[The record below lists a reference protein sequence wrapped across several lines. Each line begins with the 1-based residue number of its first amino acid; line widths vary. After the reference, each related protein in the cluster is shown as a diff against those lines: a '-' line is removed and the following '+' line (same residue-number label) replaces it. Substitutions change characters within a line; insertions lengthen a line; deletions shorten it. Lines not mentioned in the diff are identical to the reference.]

1 MNTLI
6 LRVLLLGMGLGLVE
20 IAIGGGRGTA
30 PLAAVLLL
38 ASGLAGIAAGS
49 AGFMRPL
56 LGNARRK
63 EQR

>member
-1 MNTLI
+1 MNTMI
-6 LRVLLLGMGLGLVE
+6 LRVTLLGVGLGLVE
-20 IAIGGGRGTA
+20 IAIGGGPGTG

-56 LGNARRK
+56 LGDARRK
-63 EQR
+63 DHR